1 MRLFDHI
8 QSLYEHELYEDLVF
22 LHEMIPNWDSLS
34 AKNEALMAVY
44 VADAYF
50 ELEKYSLSLL
60 SYFRALQ
67 LYPEVSRSIHNKH
80 FSDTEV
86 RFRYHKCLV
95 KEKKYEEALAV
106 LAKIPG
112 HQYIP
117 KVRYAMAKLLA
128 GKDHKGAN
136 MSILYLQDVF
146 ANCNSAFGCLAT
158 VLRAGAPIAANM
170 DIDAIAEGL
179 EGSGAANLTTWLE
192 AQKLLGAGQ
201 TEQALKIMSLLGT
214 NNPKILTE
222 MGLVYNSL
230 GMRHEA
236 RSELAKAHSL
246 DSEQHYAMDT
256 LALLFAQNTPPMVK
270 ELESLATQLMNSDEN
285 TVEAWIAFGHCA
297 RCQGKLKTALY
308 FAYKACNKTTLGD
321 KPKSE
326 AMILKALVLLDL
338 EKFDDAMRHLSA
350 AIKRDLK
357 NIDLYELQIVT
368 YLQRDKIREARAA
381 VAICM
386 QNLPNSP
393 RARVLKAQV
402 LLATPSGK
410 EEAQTILEEVVF
422 AHPYLLEAV
431 WLLISQYDSTHNYQ
445 KGTEVL
451 KKLTENSMV
460 PFHSMGRLHHQLG
473 EFLSKTGM
481 PAAAYHHTNLALT
494 KQCKEA
500 ADQMTQLEPSLSF
513 HTPPMPTTPTCA
525 PSECPGAP
533 RIRGRHR
540 HATPGTTTAAA
551 VAGDSE
557 GRGVRL
563 FSFDS
568 SMDDA
573 SAEAMDIPSE

>member
-8 QSLYEHELYEDLVF
+8 QTLYEHELYEDLVF
-22 LHEMIPNWDSLS
+22 LHEMVPHCESLS
-34 AKNEALMAVY
+34 TKHEALMAVY

-60 SYFRALQ
+60 SYFKALQ

-95 KEKKYEEALAV
+95 KEKKFEEALAV
-106 LAKIPG
+106 LAKISG

-117 KVRYAMAKLLA
+117 KVRYAMAKLLS
-128 GKDHKGAN
+128 GKDHKGVN
-136 MSILYLQDVF
+136 ISTLYLQDVF
-146 ANCNSAFGCLAT
+146 THCNSAFGSLAA
-158 VLRAGAPIAANM
+158 VLRSGASTAYNAVI
-170 DIDAIAEGL
+170 DIIGESL
-179 EGSGAANLTTWLE
+179 EGSTAANLTTWLE
-192 AQKLLGAGQ
+192 AQKLLGSGQ
-201 TEQALKIMSLLGT
+201 PEQALKIMLLLGT

-222 MGLVYNSL
+222 IGLVYNTL

-256 LALLFAQNTPPMVK
+256 LALLFAQNSPPMAK
-270 ELESLATQLMNSDEN
+270 ELESLATQLMNSNEN
-285 TVEAWIAFGHCA
+285 TVEAWIAVGHCA

-308 FAYKACNKTTLGD
+308 FAHKACNKTVLGD

-326 AMILKALVLLDL
+326 AMMLKSYVLLDL
-338 EKFDDAMRHLSA
+338 EKFDEAMRHLSA
-350 AIKRDLK
+350 AIKRDVK

-368 YLQRDKIREARAA
+368 YLQRAKIREARAA
-381 VAICM
+381 VAVCC
-386 QNLPNSP
+386 QNLPSCP

-402 LLATPSGK
+402 LLASANGK
-410 EEAQTILEEVVF
+410 EEAQAILEEVVF

-431 WLLISQYDSTHNYQ
+431 WLLISQYDSTQNYQ
-445 KGTEVL
+445 KGIEVL

-494 KQCKEA
+494 KHCEEA
-500 ADQMTQLEPSLSF
+500 AAQMTHLEPTLSF
-513 HTPPMPTTPTCA
+513 HTPPMPTTPTCV

-533 RIRGRHR
+533 RLRGRQR
-540 HATPGTTTAAA
+540 HATPSSAST
-551 VAGDSE
+551 VGDPES
-557 GRGVRL
+557 RGVRL

-568 SMDDA
+568 PVDDTVT
-573 SAEAMDIPSE
+573 EAMDVPPEG

>member
-1 MRLFDHI
+1 M
-8 QSLYEHELYEDLVF
+8 
-22 LHEMIPNWDSLS
+22 
-34 AKNEALMAVY
+34 
-44 VADAYF
+44 
-50 ELEKYSLSLL
+50 
-60 SYFRALQ
+60 
-67 LYPEVSRSIHNKH
+67 
-80 FSDTEV
+80 
-86 RFRYHKCLV
+86 V

-106 LAKIPG
+106 LAKIPSNQ
-112 HQYIP
+112 HIP

-136 MSILYLQDVF
+136 MSILYLQDVYT
-146 ANCNSAFGCLAT
+146 NCVSAFGCLAT
-158 VLRAGAPIAANM
+158 VLRSGASVAGTLDVDSIT
-170 DIDAIAEGL
+170 DGL
-179 EGSGAANLTTWLE
+179 RGSGAANLTTWLE

-201 TEQALKIMSLLGT
+201 TEQALKTMSLLGT

-222 MGLVYNSL
+222 IGLVYHTL

-256 LALLFAQNTPPMVK
+256 LALLYAQNTPPMVK
-270 ELESLATQLMNSDEN
+270 ELETLATQLMNSDEN

-297 RCQGKLKTALY
+297 RCQ
-308 FAYKACNKTTLGD
+308 
-321 KPKSE
+321 
-326 AMILKALVLLDL
+326 

-368 YLQRDKIREARAA
+368 YLQREKIREARAA

-386 QNLPNSP
+386 QNLPSSP

-402 LLATPSGK
+402 LLATANGK
-410 EEAQTILEEVVF
+410 EEAQSILEDVVF

-431 WLLISQYDSTHNYQ
+431 WLLIGQYDSTHNYQ

-481 PAAAYHHTNLALT
+481 PAAAYHHANLALT
-494 KQCKEA
+494 KQFEEA
-500 ADQMTQLEPSLSF
+500 SVQANDSFGANTVVPYSTNADYASL
-513 HTPPMPTTPTCA
+513 CA
-525 PSECPGAP
+525 KRVSWSTS
-533 RIRGRHR
+533 R
-540 HATPGTTTAAA
+540 
-551 VAGDSE
+551 
-557 GRGVRL
+557 
-563 FSFDS
+563 
-568 SMDDA
+568 
-573 SAEAMDIPSE
+573 

>member
-8 QSLYEHELYEDLVF
+8 QSLYEQELYEDLVF
-22 LHEMIPNWDSLS
+22 LHEMVPSWDGMSP
-34 AKNEALMAVY
+34 KNEALMAVY

-50 ELEKYSLSLL
+50 ELEKFSLSLL
-60 SYFRALQ
+60 SYFKALQ

-112 HQYIP
+112 NQCIP

-128 GKDHKGAN
+128 GKDHKGVN
-136 MSILYLQDVF
+136 MSTLYLQDVF
-146 ANCNSAFGCLAT
+146 TNCNSAFGCLAT
-158 VLRAGAPIAANM
+158 VLRTGASLANSI
-170 DIDAIAEGL
+170 DIEAIGEGID
-179 EGSGAANLTTWLE
+179 GSGAANLTTWLE
-192 AQKLLGAGQ
+192 AQRLLGAGQ
-201 TEQALKIMSLLGT
+201 CEQALKIMSLLGT

-256 LALLFAQNTPPMVK
+256 LALLYAQNSPPMVK
-270 ELESLATQLMNSDEN
+270 ELETLATQLMNSDEHSA
-285 TVEAWIAFGHCA
+285 EAWIAFGHCA

-308 FAYKACNKTTLGD
+308 FAHKACSKTTLGD
-321 KPKSE
+321 RPKSE
-326 AMILKALVLLDL
+326 SMMLKALVLLDL

-357 NIDLYELQIVT
+357 NIDLYELQIIT
-368 YLQRDKIREARAA
+368 YLQREKFREARAA

-386 QNLPNSP
+386 QNLPHCP
-393 RARVLKAQV
+393 RARVLKAQ
-402 LLATPSGK
+402 
-410 EEAQTILEEVVF
+410 EAQSILEDVVF
-422 AHPYLLEAV
+422 AHPYLLDAV
-431 WLLISQYDSTHNYQ
+431 WLLIGQYDSSHNYQ

-473 EFLSKTGM
+473 EFLSKAGM

-494 KQCKEA
+494 KQCEDSA
-500 ADQMTQLEPSLSF
+500 VQMTHLEPTLSF
-513 HTPPMPTTPTCA
+513 HTPPMPTTPTCVS
-525 PSECPGAP
+525 SECPGAP

-540 HATPGTTTAAA
+540 HATPSTTAP
-551 VAGDSE
+551 SS
-557 GRGVRL
+557 RL

-568 SMDDA
+568 PMEETMN
-573 SAEAMDIPSE
+573 EAMDVPSE

>member
-1 MRLFDHI
+1 MSTTETSKISPIVLKLRYFRNRKSYI
-8 QSLYEHELYEDLVF
+8 YIS
-22 LHEMIPNWDSLS
+22 SLS
-34 AKNEALMAVY
+34 TKHEALLAVY

-60 SYFRALQ
+60 Q
-67 LYPEVSRSIHNKH
+67 

-112 HQYIP
+112 HQHIP

-136 MSILYLQDVF
+136 MSIGYLQDVF
-146 ANCNSAFGCLAT
+146 TNCNSAFGSLAT
-158 VLRAGAPIAANM
+158 ILRSGSSSATTL
-170 DIDAIAEGL
+170 DTEAIVESF
-179 EGSGAANLTTWLE
+179 EGSGAANLATWLE

-201 TEQALKIMSLLGT
+201 AEQALKIMSLLGT

-256 LALLFAQNTPPMVK
+256 LALLFAQNTPPMAK
-270 ELESLATQLMNSDEN
+270 ELESLATQLMNSNEN

-297 RCQGKLKTALY
+297 RVQGKLKTALY
-308 FAYKACNKTTLGD
+308 FAHKACNLTVFGD

-326 AMILKALVLLDL
+326 AMLLKALVLLDL
-338 EKFDDAMRHLSA
+338 EKFDEAMRHLSA
-350 AIKRDLK
+350 AIKRDVK
-357 NIDLYELQIVT
+357 NVDLYELQIVT
-368 YLQRDKIREARAA
+368 YLQRAKIREARAA
-381 VAICM
+381 VAICI

-402 LLATPSGK
+402 LLASTSGK

-494 KQCKEA
+494 KQCDEA
-500 ADQMTQLEPSLSF
+500 AVQVHLALEEGSDMRRLLLALQRLMEMHAVFGFSLS
-513 HTPPMPTTPTCA
+513 TPQWMIQQ
-525 PSECPGAP
+525 EKQWMYLRKVNYNGNY
-533 RIRGRHR
+533 
-540 HATPGTTTAAA
+540 
-551 VAGDSE
+551 VL
-557 GRGVRL
+557 L
-563 FSFDS
+563 F
-568 SMDDA
+568 
-573 SAEAMDIPSE
+573 

>member
-1 MRLFDHI
+1 MKLFEHI
-8 QSLYEHELYEDLVF
+8 QTLYEHELYEDLVF
-22 LHEMIPNWDSLS
+22 LHEIIPHCDSLS
-34 AKNEALMAVY
+34 PKHEALMAVY

-60 SYFRALQ
+60 NYFKALQ
-67 LYPEVSRSIHNKH
+67 LYPEVSRSIHNKQ

-86 RFRYHKCLV
+86 RFRYHKCLI
-95 KEKKYEEALAV
+95 KEKKFEEALAV

-136 MSILYLQDVF
+136 MSISYLQDVF
-146 ANCNSAFGCLAT
+146 TNCNSAFGSLAT
-158 VLRAGAPIAANM
+158 VLRSGTSTATSVNTEAVV
-170 DIDAIAEGL
+170 ESL
-179 EGSGAANLTTWLE
+179 ESSGAANLATWLE
-192 AQKLLGAGQ
+192 AQKLLGTGQ
-201 TEQALKIMSLLGT
+201 AEQALKIMSLLGT

-256 LALLFAQNTPPMVK
+256 LSLLFAQNTPPLAK
-270 ELESLATQLMNSDEN
+270 ELESLATQLMNSNEN
-285 TVEAWIAFGHCA
+285 TIEAWIAFGHCA
-297 RCQGKLKTALY
+297 RVQGKLKTALY
-308 FAYKACNKTTLGD
+308 FAHKACNLTIFGD

-326 AMILKALVLLDL
+326 AMMLKALVLLDL
-338 EKFDDAMRHLSA
+338 EKFDEAMRHLSA
-350 AIKRDLK
+350 AIKRDVK

-368 YLQRDKIREARAA
+368 YLQRAKIREARAA

-402 LLATPSGK
+402 LLASASGK
-410 EEAQTILEEVVF
+410 EEAQSILEEVVF

-481 PAAAYHHTNLALT
+481 PAAAYHHTNIALT
-494 KQCKEA
+494 KQCDEA
-500 ADQMTQLEPSLSF
+500 AVQCNLSRSNACGEKALLNRN
-513 HTPPMPTTPTCA
+513 TVAATTEKRII
-525 PSECPGAP
+525 SE
-533 RIRGRHR
+533 
-540 HATPGTTTAAA
+540 
-551 VAGDSE
+551 AG
-557 GRGVRL
+557 
-563 FSFDS
+563 
-568 SMDDA
+568 
-573 SAEAMDIPSE
+573 